1 MIAPLSSG
9 YALTSTIPNRLLL
22 TLSLGEMPEAIPSLR
37 ACKKYGVHQC
47 ANIDGGPIDR
57 ILRSFAGGARACR
70 LHNSRTRVSER
81 PHVCG
86 ARRYDEAEQISG
98 VARVLRIEIQ
108 DSSKLQHLLNALEQV
123 PIVESVSPDQI
134 CISPFYSEDL
144 TPLES
149 VDNRVNEVQSWRSRE
164 LVRLPQALG
173 FEPGDPSV
181 VIGLADTGVFST
193 HNEFTQG
200 LRRGFDTVDLT
211 QAMVGSLQLVGD
223 NRRFDESPADE
234 VGHGTG
240 CAGILSAYG
249 FQLPPGVGGN
259 CGLTPVRVL
268 GAGLSNRRRIGI
280 GALSNI
286 DAGMKRLID
295 LNVKVINMSFGTA
308 KSSLHDNAPTPHKE
322 VVDYALSR
330 DVILVAASGNSGIE
344 EEYFPAAHPGVI
356 AVGAVDDLGNPCQ
369 FSTRGKH
376 VTLSAPG
383 KKIWTSGIDGY
394 QQVSGTSFAAP
405 FVAGVCALMASFAL
419 KRALP
424 FNSFDAAQVLRE
436 SARPF
441 AQPKVQGYGA
451 GVLDA
456 LSALQTLSGKL
467 NSHRYLQQSI
477 GF

>member
-1 MIAPLSSG
+1 MNSPQ
-9 YALTSTIPNRLLL
+9 ALGSRHNTPIVNRLLL
-22 TLSLGEMPEAIPSLR
+22 TLSLGEMPESMPSLR
-37 ACKKYGVHQC
+37 ACEKYGVHQC
-47 ANIDGGPIDR
+47 SKIDGGPIDR
-57 ILRSFAGGARACR
+57 ILRNFGGYARACR

-86 ARRYDEAEQISG
+86 ARRFDEAEQISG

-108 DSSKLQHLLNALEQV
+108 DTTKLPFLINALEQV
-123 PIVESVSPDQI
+123 PVVESVRSDQI
-134 CISPFYSEDL
+134 CIAPFYSEDL
-144 TPLES
+144 TPIES
-149 VDNRVNEVQSWRSRE
+149 SDNSVNEVQSWRSRE

-181 VIGLADTGVFST
+181 VIGLADTGVLAA
-193 HNEFTQG
+193 HNEFSQG

-211 QAMVGSLQLVGD
+211 QAMVGNLQLVGD
-223 NRRFDESPADE
+223 NSRFDESPADE

-240 CAGILSAYG
+240 CAGILNAQG
-249 FQLPPGVGGN
+249 FRLPPGIAGN

-268 GAGLSNRRRIGI
+268 GAGLSNQRRIGI

-308 KSSLHDNAPTPHKE
+308 KASLNEHTPPPHKE

-356 AVGAVDDLGNPCQ
+356 SVGAVDDYGNPCQ
-369 FSTRGKH
+369 FSTQGDH
-376 VTLSAPG
+376 VALSAPG
-383 KKIWTSGIDGY
+383 KRIWTSGINGY
-394 QQVSGTSFAAP
+394 QRVSGTSFAAP
-405 FVAGVCALMASFAL
+405 FVAGVCALMASYAL

-424 FNSFDAAQVLRE
+424 FNFYDAAKVLIE

-441 AQPKVQGYGA
+441 SQSGVEGHGA

-456 LSALQTLSGKL
+456 LGALQTLSSKL
-467 NSHRYLQQSI
+467 NSHQYLQGSA
-477 GF
+477 GY

>member
-1 MIAPLSSG
+1 MNVPQPLSLPLGNS
-9 YALTSTIPNRLLL
+9 IPNRLLL
-22 TLSLGEMPEAIPSLR
+22 TLNLGEMPEHMPSLR
-37 ACKKYGVHQC
+37 ACEKYGVHQC
-47 ANIDGGPIDR
+47 AKIDGGPIDR
-57 ILRSFAGGARACR
+57 ILRNFGGYARASR
-70 LHNSRTRVSER
+70 LHNARTRANQR

-86 ARRYDEAEQISG
+86 AKRYDESEQISG

-108 DSSKLQHLLNALEQV
+108 DTSKLAYLINALEQV
-123 PIVESVSPDQI
+123 PIVESVRSDQI
-134 CISPFYSEDL
+134 CIAPFYSDDL
-144 TPLES
+144 APIES
-149 VDNRVNEVQSWRSRE
+149 SDNKVNETQSWRSRE
-164 LVRLPQALG
+164 LIRLPQALG

-181 VIGLADTGVFST
+181 VIGLADTGVLST
-193 HNEFTQG
+193 HNEFSQG

-211 QAMVGSLQLVGD
+211 QAMVGNLQLVGD

-240 CAGILSAYG
+240 CAGILNAQG
-249 FQLPPGVGGN
+249 FQLPPGMAGH

-268 GAGLSNRRRIGI
+268 GAGLSKQRRIGI

-308 KSSLHDNAPTPHKE
+308 KASLSENTPLPHQE

-344 EEYFPAAHPGVI
+344 EAYFPAAHSGVI
-356 AVGAVDDLGNPCQ
+356 SVGAVDDFGKPCQ
-369 FSTRGKH
+369 FSTRGEH
-376 VTLSAPG
+376 VALSAPG
-383 KKIWTSGIDGY
+383 KKVWTSGINGY
-394 QQVSGTSFAAP
+394 QRVSGTSFAAP
-405 FVAGVCALMASFAL
+405 FVAGVCALMASYAL

-424 FNSFDAAQVLRE
+424 FNSYDAAKVLAE

-441 AQPKVQGYGA
+441 SQSGIEGYGA

-456 LSALQTLSGKL
+456 LGALQTLSQKL
-467 NSHRYLQQSI
+467 NSHQYLQ
-477 GF
+477 GAVGY